1 MSVGSHRLIWG
12 YEGDQQQS
20 HDHAQV
26 EGQSGANHLFHRT
39 LGNSGAD
46 EQHRANGRGE
56 QADTAVEHEH
66 DTIGDGIDADG
77 RCMCTRLF
85 LRPTAS
91 ALPTT

>member
-1 MSVGSHRLIWG
+1 MQGHCLCLEGTGERGQPQADLG

-46 EQHRANGRGE
+46 EQHRANGR
-56 QADTAVEHEH
+56 VS
-66 DTIGDGIDADG
+66 
-77 RCMCTRLF
+77 
-85 LRPTAS
+85 RPI
-91 ALPTT
+91 P